1 MMAKKLEVDQGI
13 VFLETLVSLSDDDIT
28 LTSKMQMRP
37 GGLVGT
43 RTLNKEDLISNL
55 LVKFLKFAVSTFE
68 NDVMLPQVL

>member
-28 LTSKMQMRP
+28 STSDLQMRP

-43 RTLNKEDLISNL
+43 RTLDKKDLISNL
-55 LVKFLKFAVSTFE
+55 LVQFLKFAVPTF
-68 NDVMLPQVL
+68 